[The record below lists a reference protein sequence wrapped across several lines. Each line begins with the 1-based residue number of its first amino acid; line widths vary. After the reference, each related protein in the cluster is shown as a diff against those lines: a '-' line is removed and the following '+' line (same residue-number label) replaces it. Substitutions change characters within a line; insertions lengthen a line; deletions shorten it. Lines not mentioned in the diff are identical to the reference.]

1 MMEKDPKDSQ
11 PVNNGNM
18 APIERRPSLGEA
30 SQEWW
35 KAARD
40 WFRDLTNLE
49 EGADREGTII
59 AIKSSKRMRG
69 ANAWLLVCSIMIA
82 SLGLDLNSGAVI
94 IGAMLISP
102 LMAPILGVGLSVAI
116 NDREA
121 LGISLQHFTLAIV
134 IALVTSTAY
143 FAISPLGDITD
154 EIQQRTSPNLLDG
167 LVAIF
172 GGLAGII
179 STSRREKSS
188 AIPGVAIATAL
199 MPPLCVTG
207 YGLANQNWDIAINSF
222 YLFFLN
228 SFFIATTS
236 FIIIRFLKFEMHS
249 FEDKREAMRTRLVLI
264 LFSILLIAPS
274 IYILFNVIQNRQREY
289 RIETFVEENFNQ
301 NPSVRKCIDYTF
313 LPGDSTNQLVLEMFG
328 RDIPSDSLSYY
339 AQVLEDSGVKNT
351 RLSIIQESDL
361 DLDKVR
367 SMDSKLKDLNA
378 VVSQLETSE
387 QEKKMQTLLIE
398 GLARKVDSLQYGQVP
413 FEQIGNEAK
422 SLYPDLERI
431 GFGNIQQTNFAE
443 DTRTYPAWLIKWK
456 SGKRS
461 YEITRDEG
469 RLKDYLKVRTKLDTV
484 ILIRY

>member
-1 MMEKDPKDSQ
+1 MEKDAKNPQ
-11 PVNNGNM
+11 EVNNGNM
-18 APIERRPSLGEA
+18 APIERRPTLSEA
-30 SQEWW
+30 SQDFW

-59 AIKSSKRMRG
+59 AIKSNKRMRG

-121 LGISLQHFTLAIV
+121 LGISLQHFSLAII

-143 FAISPLGDITD
+143 FAISPLGEVTE

-179 STSRREKSS
+179 STSRKEKSS

-199 MPPLCVTG
+199 MPPICVTG

-249 FEDKREAMRTRLVLI
+249 FEDKKEARRTRGILI

-274 IYILFNVIQNRQREY
+274 IYILYNVIQDRQRDF

-328 RDIPSDSLSYY
+328 RDIPQDSLSYY
-339 AQVLEDSGVKNT
+339 AGVLKDMGVEDT
-351 RLSIIQESDL
+351 QLSIIQESDL

-367 SMDSKLKDLNA
+367 SMDSKLRDLNA
-378 VVSQLETSE
+378 VVNQLETAE
-387 QEKKMQTLLIE
+387 QEKKTQAALIE
-398 GLARKVDSLQYGQVP
+398 GLVRKVDSLQYAEVP
-413 FEQIGNEAK
+413 LEQIGNEAK
-422 SLYPDLERI
+422 SVYPDLERI
-431 GFGNIQQTNFAE
+431 GFGNIQQTIFE
-443 DTRTYPAWLIKWK
+443 EGTSTYPAWIIKWK

-461 YEITRDEG
+461 YEVNRDEA
-469 RLKDYLKVRTKLDTV
+469 RLKEYLRVRTKLDTI